1 MVNKTTQPRK
11 SRKLLYN
18 LPNHLARRRLSSHL
32 ANDLIKKYD
41 RRTMVLRKGDTVR
54 VLRGDFR
61 GTVGKVLEIDVKA
74 RRVHVEGVT
83 VDKSD
88 KTKKPRPIDPSNLE
102 ITKLDLTDKFRRDKI
117 GEKEA
122 PPEEAEVKAARKA
135 KKEKKGDAVA
145 DDTKAA
151 EASDDAAAAE
161 GEEPED
167 EGDVKEEEPAKK
179 GKGKKKEESE

>member
-32 ANDLIKKYD
+32 SNDLIKKYD

-122 PPEEAEVKAARKA
+122 PPEEAEAKAARKA
-135 KKEKKGDAVA
+135 KKTKGDAVA
-145 DDTKAA
+145 DDAKADK
-151 EASDDAAAAE
+151 ASDDVAADEGVEPEAE
-161 GEEPED
+161 GDAE
-167 EGDVKEEEPAKK
+167 EEEPAKK